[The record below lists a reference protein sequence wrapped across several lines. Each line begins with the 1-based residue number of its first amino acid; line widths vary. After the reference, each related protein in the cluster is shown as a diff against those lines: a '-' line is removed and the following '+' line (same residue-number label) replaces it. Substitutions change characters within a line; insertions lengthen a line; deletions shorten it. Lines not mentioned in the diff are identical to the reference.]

1 MLARAKVWRVSLQS
15 VTQKRDDASVPRER
29 PASVACCSPPPCLS
43 RRQHSWATTHADQ
56 DPGAHAMDPVLT
68 DATNSCAVHAPA
80 FDDSSSDC
88 TTISSVSLCSPSS
101 TLTTDADQDQ
111 SSASNEG
118 DSSTGAKRRRRRR
131 RLAPPPIFF
140 GTPSAAGHE
149 RQTKYETKM
158 RTRRLLRRDSLE
170 LARRK
175 STGAEAVKAA
185 PVGRHDHET
194 AVTEQEADSAPAAR
208 QEATPVSPSRSFSD
222 EGTTN
227 RSPGRASSNW
237 ESEAS
242 DSSEGSS
249 SEELSTQAACDR
261 TIRLSDECA
270 AVHVCSDD
278 TSSAAESSSQAQA
291 PSTPIKQGAWPV
303 LARPSPAFSDA
314 DSSPGVALGV
324 HSTPARPS
332 PLSQLSPAMYGETAH
347 VQSPFAHS
355 PLKTDGAE
363 GMTRGHQYLPDSSRS
378 ARVLREN
385 AGKANQSTSPAQTP
399 FQSSP
404 NKAVVVRQTLSA
416 WAHARLKTP
425 QSPEKREWDMMRSE
439 ATSPVR
445 AAQSARRPGSVNLG
459 QPVRSSDQMSC
470 APRPLMSTAASSP
483 RKDAVRPLS
492 RIARPVP
499 VSRLPRPAAVGPS
512 ESTVKRIATT
522 AAAEPLR
529 RLAGSASHA
538 GPSAAPHRA
547 VASIGRPAMRVSGPF
562 RSSGPGVVKAAARA
576 GMAGNLH
583 SPAKEERLRPGQ
595 RALGPSSSPLKQS
608 TTVKGAPPIVRDAR
622 LIAAPK
628 RRAEQV
634 ATAPA
639 SSPIK
644 TATATAL
651 PVIPAAQPASSGGV
665 GAARRVAVDGSV
677 SGQASVRH
685 QRKGLHSKDV
695 MMISRPSAAEEECAS
710 PQRESLTAPLR
721 RYQAGQEQ
729 EQAVVPAKVAPLE
742 LQRDARQPQR
752 EGEKRSKVK
761 TRKPTPSSVLFPSSP
776 RLSLSKAELSRLTS
790 LHTRRNEAFV
800 SQLETVVLRK
810 RGETRPVSPSS
821 KIRRSSGDGEQRQT
835 KEAAREA
842 RERRARK
849 RTPEV
854 GNDGGDKMESEPG
867 GHRLGAGEEVTY
879 VSPPRNRTQ
888 AKSVRWHRALFCG
901 PSDERP
907 STAEAATATTPA
919 DARSLPRR
927 SCLAGM
933 SVALDRLGNVAHA
946 NHAFS
951 PHLAKNKVIVYKLV
965 YDDDE

>member
-1 MLARAKVWRVSLQS
+1 MDLA
-15 VTQKRDDASVPRER
+15 
-29 PASVACCSPPPCLS
+29 
-43 RRQHSWATTHADQ
+43 
-56 DPGAHAMDPVLT
+56 LT
-68 DATNSCAVHAPA
+68 DATNTCATHASA

-88 TTISSVSLCSPSS
+88 TTISSISLCSPSS

-111 SSASNEG
+111 PSASDEG
-118 DSSTGAKRRRRRR
+118 DSSTGVKRRRRR

-149 RQTKYETKM
+149 RQAKYETKM

-175 STGAEAVKAA
+175 STSAEVIKAA
-185 PVGRHDHET
+185 PGGREDCDT
-194 AVTEQEADSAPAAR
+194 AVAVQDAASPPAASQEAPL
-208 QEATPVSPSRSFSD
+208 VSPSHCFPD
-222 EGTTN
+222 EGATK
-227 RSPGRASSNW
+227 RSPDRASSNY
-237 ESEAS
+237 ESESS
-242 DSSEGSS
+242 DTSEGSY
-249 SEELSTQAACDR
+249 SEGMSIQAACDR

-270 AVHVCSDD
+270 VVRVCSDG

-291 PSTPIKQGAWPV
+291 PSTPTKQGPWPV

-332 PLSQLSPAMYGETAH
+332 PLSQLSPAMHGETAY

-363 GMTRGHQYLPDSSRS
+363 GMTRGHQYQPDSSRS

-445 AAQSARRPGSVNLG
+445 AAQSVRRPGSVNVG
-459 QPVRSSDQMSC
+459 QSVRSSDQMSC
-470 APRPLMSTAASSP
+470 APRPLVGTGASSP
-483 RKDAVRPLS
+483 RKDAARLPS

-512 ESTVKRIATT
+512 ESTAKRIATT

-562 RSSGPGVVKAAARA
+562 RSSGIGGVKAAARA

-583 SPAKEERLRPGQ
+583 SPAKEERVRPGQ
-595 RALGPSSSPLKQS
+595 RSLGPSSSPLKRS
-608 TTVKGAPPIVRDAR
+608 TTAKEAPPIVRDAR

-634 ATAPA
+634 APAPA
-639 SSPIK
+639 SSPVK
-644 TATATAL
+644 TATPTVL

-685 QRKGLHSKDV
+685 QSKGLHSKDV
-695 MMISRPSAAEEECAS
+695 LLNSRASAAEEECAS
-710 PQRESLTAPLR
+710 PQRESLTGPLR
-721 RYQAGQEQ
+721 RYQVGQEQ
-729 EQAVVPAKVAPLE
+729 EQAIVPAKFASLE
-742 LQRDARQPQR
+742 LQRDVRQPRR
-752 EGEKRSKVK
+752 EEEKRSKVK
-761 TRKPTPSSVLFPSSP
+761 TRKPTPSSFLFPSSP

-790 LHTRRNEAFV
+790 LHTRRNETFV

-854 GNDGGDKMESEPG
+854 GNDGGDKVENEPG

-907 STAEAATATTPA
+907 STAEAAPATTPA
-919 DARSLPRR
+919 DARSLPMR
-927 SCLAGM
+927 SCLAGK

-946 NHAFS
+946 SHAFS
-951 PHLAKNKVIVYKLV
+951 PQLAKNKVIVYKLV